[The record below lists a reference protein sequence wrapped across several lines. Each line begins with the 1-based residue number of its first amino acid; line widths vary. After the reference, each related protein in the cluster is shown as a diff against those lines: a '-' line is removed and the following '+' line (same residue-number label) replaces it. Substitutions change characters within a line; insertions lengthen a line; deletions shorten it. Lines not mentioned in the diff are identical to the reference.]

1 MSFMEKNEGP
11 NPTLFQLFSSEI
23 RFWRVIARI
32 HKPLVTGVRVS
43 IPFIG
48 PVGFVLNS
56 TCKIRYFARGKLEL
70 VAASERLTRPRG
82 RAAPTYGCTE
92 RVCHGFATAQPRN
105 HNISILSFESIFLTS
120 TTSLA
125 TCSHTKW
132 YATATIFCLVC
143 SPGLLNSA

>member
-105 HNISILSFESIFLTS
+105 HNISILILLLSRGELGRGGYYSIVCPHFLALCRT
-120 TTSLA
+120 
-125 TCSHTKW
+125 
-132 YATATIFCLVC
+132 LVQ
-143 SPGLLNSA
+143 

>member
-105 HNISILSFESIFLTS
+105 HNISIIFRMCVCEWIVS
-120 TTSLA
+120 V
-125 TCSHTKW
+125 HG
-132 YATATIFCLVC
+132 FLV
-143 SPGLLNSA
+143 